1 MNDIDERYDTR
12 LLAAYVRGALR
23 ETGEPFEKPLDQLT
37 EADCEALLAL
47 GNAAGLKTHH
57 FKKKDALPRV
67 NKALGFLKAV
77 QPQSLL
83 DVGSGRGAFL
93 FPFLREFPY
102 VHVTSAD
109 ILEHRVAVLDAM
121 HRGGLENLTAVQAD
135 ITRWDAPC
143 GGFDVVTLLE
153 VLEHIPNVQTAV
165 TNAVRLARRYVVV
178 TVPAKPDDNPEH
190 IHLLTKPVLT
200 ELFHNAGCV
209 HLQFDGVPNHLFM
222 TAKIE
227 RTSP

>member
-102 VHVTSAD
+102 VHVTS
-109 ILEHRVAVLDAM
+109 
-121 HRGGLENLTAVQAD
+121 T
-135 ITRWDAPC
+135 
-143 GGFDVVTLLE
+143 
-153 VLEHIPNVQTAV
+153 
-165 TNAVRLARRYVVV
+165 
-178 TVPAKPDDNPEH
+178 
-190 IHLLTKPVLT
+190 
-200 ELFHNAGCV
+200 
-209 HLQFDGVPNHLFM
+209 
-222 TAKIE
+222 
-227 RTSP
+227 